1 MIRFLAA
8 FSLILLPVGAAAQK
22 PTEAGPPLRVIEGAD
37 PAIWQGEAE
46 RGPIVQRESGI
57 TLPER
62 FGNFTRFRVGGLSS
76 TDAFA
81 NYHYTRSNGGLSLV
95 TVMLFRPG
103 TLPEHRL
110 PISVAAISVRTP
122 QAFLWSDGPFLARST
137 PELRGYKA
145 TFKTGIG
152 PDTVMDYLY
161 FFPLG
166 DWTVKV
172 RATVASPTD
181 IEQEREVD
189 ALVRALPWDQ
199 VLRAAG
205 TCTGWACRLDRAFPF
220 NSHISEG
227 MPALLFGRG
236 AAPRPVYSAHGY
248 QLVQLPE
255 QPLPE
260 IMEESFGSV
269 TVRAPLY
276 AVQTGSGRERRV
288 LRFFSGLPTEA
299 EFEGTVSMLRE
310 HPEPGALVSPIEAA
324 WHLGGLE

>member
-1 MIRFLAA
+1 MIRFIAA
-8 FSLILLPVGAAAQK
+8 LSLILLPAGAAAQK
-22 PTEAGPPLRVIEGAD
+22 PPETPPLRVIEGAD

-57 TLPER
+57 ALPDR

-81 NYHYTRSNGGLSLV
+81 NYRYTRSNGGVSLV
-95 TVMLFRPG
+95 TVFLFRPG

-110 PISVAAISVRTP
+110 PVSVAAISVRTP
-122 QAFLWSDGPFLARST
+122 QAFLWSDGPFLARTT

-181 IEQEREVD
+181 IEHEREVD

-199 VLRAAG
+199 ILRAAG

-220 NSHISEG
+220 NSHMSEG
-227 MPALLFGRG
+227 MPELVFGRRP
-236 AAPRPVYSAHGY
+236 AQTPVYSAHGFR
-248 QLVQLPE
+248 LVPVPDESLPH
-255 QPLPE
+255 
-260 IMEESFGSV
+260 IMEETFGSV
-269 TVRAPLY
+269 NVRAPLY
-276 AVQTGSGRERRV
+276 AIETGSGRSRQV
-288 LRFFSGLPTEA
+288 PRFFSGLPTQA
-299 EFEGTVSMLRE
+299 EFERAVSMLRE